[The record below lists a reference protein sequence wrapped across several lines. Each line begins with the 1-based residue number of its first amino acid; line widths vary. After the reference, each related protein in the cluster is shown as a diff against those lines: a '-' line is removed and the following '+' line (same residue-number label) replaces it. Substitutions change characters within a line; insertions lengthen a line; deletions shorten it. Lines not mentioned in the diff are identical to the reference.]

1 MLHSSVDHFGQYTE
15 KEAIGISDLFF
26 RLEDDKQRRV
36 RNAALDLFSRF
47 GYDKT
52 STEQIARAA
61 GISKGMVF
69 HYFGSKQALY
79 EYLCAYTVDF
89 FTDWAAILR
98 HEIEGMDYIQRYSWL
113 SRQKMA
119 ALLKNPEAFAFLTM
133 LITHPENQAV
143 TPKTQEI
150 MHKLLSL
157 QQGTLVSMAHSGNT
171 DRFRADLPIDTAK
184 RYITYIIEGH
194 TNAVLASLRQE
205 PPDQLAHSPSWAQFD
220 ELLDHLRALFYK
232 HEEDN

>member
-119 ALLKNPEAFAFLTM
+119 ALLKNPEAFALTM
-133 LITHPENQAV
+133 LITQPENQAV
-143 TPKTQEI
+143 TPKPEI
-150 MHKLLSL
+150 MHRPLSL
-157 QQGTLVSMAHSGNT
+157 QGTLVSMAHSGNRPLPGGPPLT
-171 DRFRADLPIDTAK
+171 PPSATSPTSSRDTPTRF
-184 RYITYIIEGH
+184 
-194 TNAVLASLRQE
+194 
-205 PPDQLAHSPSWAQFD
+205 
-220 ELLDHLRALFYK
+220 
-232 HEEDN
+232 